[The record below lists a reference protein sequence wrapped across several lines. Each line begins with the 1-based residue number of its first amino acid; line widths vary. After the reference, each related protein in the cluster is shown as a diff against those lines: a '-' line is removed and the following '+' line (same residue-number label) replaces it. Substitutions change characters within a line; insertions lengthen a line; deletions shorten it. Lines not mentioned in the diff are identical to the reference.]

1 MLGKFWRF
9 LALAAVLAVPAT
21 VVGTEQ
27 LGLSPV
33 PKQGVVLLRN
43 GQTIEGKITRV
54 GELIYVTFPNGEIRL
69 KLSKVE
75 FCCRD
80 LEEGYRRKRA
90 AMQLGNVRDHL
101 AMVQWCLMHGL
112 LDHAAAELSDATA
125 ADASHPMIGVLSRRL
140 KMATRPPSKPS
151 GPAES
156 ATPSPSFEELD
167 RLVRRMPAGA
177 VETFTDTIQ
186 PMLVNNCTAAGC
198 HGPQSASEF
207 RLIRIPKDR
216 PPSRRTTQ
224 RNLHATL
231 QWVDR
236 RKPDDSKLLAAT
248 TGPHGTADTPVFG
261 RHRAAQ
267 YQRFLDWIRQV
278 AEQDQPCATAVA
290 PKSSEPSI
298 VAPSVKRGAQIEQ
311 FTPFDPFDPEIFNRR
326 YFGGK

>member
-1 MLGKFWRF
+1 MFGKFWRF
-9 LALAAVLAVPAT
+9 LAAAAIFAVPVT
-21 VVGTEQ
+21 VTDAEQ

-33 PKQGVVLLRN
+33 PEHGVVLLRN
-43 GQTIEGKITRV
+43 GQIIEGKITRV

-69 KLSKVE
+69 KLSEVE

-80 LEEGYRRKRA
+80 LEEGYRRKLS

-101 AMVQWCLMHGL
+101 AMAQWCLMHDL
-112 LDHAAAELSDATA
+112 HDHAAAELSDATA
-125 ADASHPMIGVLSRRL
+125 ADATHPMIGVLSRRL
-140 KMATRPPSKPS
+140 KMAIQPPSKPS
-151 GPAES
+151 GPAKS

-167 RLVRRMPAGA
+167 RLVRSMPAGA

-236 RKPDDSKLLAAT
+236 RKPDDSKLLTAT
-248 TGPHGTADTPVFG
+248 TGPHGTAATSVFG
-261 RHRAAQ
+261 RHQAAQ
-267 YQRFLDWIRQV
+267 HQRLLDWIRQV
-278 AEQDQPCATAVA
+278 AKQDQPCATAVSA
-290 PKSSEPSI
+290 VHESNTAETA
-298 VAPSVKRGAQIEQ
+298 VARSQKPADQ
-311 FTPFDPFDPEIFNRR
+311 FDPEIFNRR
-326 YFGGK
+326 YFGEK